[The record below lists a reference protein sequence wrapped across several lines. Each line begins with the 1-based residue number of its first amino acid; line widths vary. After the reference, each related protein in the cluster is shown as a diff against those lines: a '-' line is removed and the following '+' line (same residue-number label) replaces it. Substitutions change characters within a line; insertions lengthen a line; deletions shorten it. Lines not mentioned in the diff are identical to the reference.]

1 MAYPTVDKPY
11 GLKPI
16 NLIGGQVFAGSTRM
30 FPIASGYAT
39 SIFYGDLVTFTTDG
53 TIVKATTTN
62 GTSAGAGI
70 VGVFLGCEY
79 SSTGGPIYGK
89 NRFQYWLGGTSASDA
104 VAYVCD
110 DPDAIFQAAVCSS
123 GTTLAYAGQWAV
135 GKNIALLQNTGSTST
150 GDSAV
155 AVGGAA
161 PAATTYAM
169 RVIGLVPASAV
180 ATTASGTTSG
190 SSTTVTLA
198 SANTVITPYMS
209 VSGSGIAAGN
219 YVASV
224 TNSTTIV
231 LQVAVN
237 LASATAL
244 TFSGSPEVLVK
255 FNQGWHSYYSSTGAT
270 VAT

>member
-1 MAYPTVDKPY
+1 MAYPTVSAPY
-11 GLKPI
+11 GLRPV

-30 FPIASGYAT
+30 FPIANGYSS
-39 SIFYGDLVTFTTDG
+39 SIFYGDLVELTTDG
-53 TIVKATTTN
+53 TIVKNGTTS
-62 GTSAGAGI
+62 GTSATAGI

-79 SSTGGPIYGK
+79 SSTGGPIFGK
-89 NRFQYWLGGTSASDA
+89 NRYQYWLASTAANDA
-104 VAYVCD
+104 VAYVSD
-110 DPDAIFQAAVCSS
+110 DPDAIYQAALCST

-135 GKNIALLQNTGSTST
+135 GKNVGLLQNTGSTAT

-161 PAATTYAM
+161 PAASAKIM

-180 ATTASGTTSG
+180 STTASGTTSG

-198 SANTVITPYMS
+198 AANANIYPYMT
-209 VSGSGIAAGN
+209 VTGTGIAAGN
-219 YVASV
+219 YVASI
-224 TNSTTIV
+224 SGTTLT

-237 LASATAL
+237 LASATTL
-244 TFSGSPEVLVK
+244 TFAGSPEVLVK
-255 FNQGWHSYYSSTGAT
+255 FNQGWHSYYNSTGAT

>member
-11 GLKPI
+11 GLTPV

-39 SIFYGDLVTFTTDG
+39 SIFNGDLVELTTDG
-53 TIVKATTTN
+53 TIVKNGTTS
-62 GTSAGAGI
+62 GTSATAGI

-79 SSTGGPIYGK
+79 SNTGGPIFGK

-110 DPDAIFQAAVCSS
+110 DPDAIYQAAICSS

-135 GKNIALLQNTGSTST
+135 GKNAGLLQNTGSTTT

-161 PAATTYAM
+161 PAASAKIM
-169 RVIGLVPASAV
+169 RIVGLVPASATS
-180 ATTASGTTSG
+180 TTASGTTSG

-198 SANTVITPYMS
+198 SANTNIYPYMT
-209 VSGSGIAAGN
+209 VTGSGISAGN
-219 YVASV
+219 FVASV
-224 TNSTTIV
+224 TNSTTVV

-237 LASATAL
+237 LATATTL

-255 FNQGWHSYYSSTGAT
+255 FNQGWHSYYNSTGAA